1 MRLDVFLAQ
10 RPLDLTRSQAERLA
24 KSGNVLVEG
33 STASPG
39 RRLSAGDRV
48 EVTLPAPSDTFPAP
62 EKTPLE
68 ILFEDEH
75 LAVVNKPQGMVTHP
89 GAGRT
94 TGTLVNALLGR
105 VATLAPGAGPERPG
119 IVHRLDRDTSGL
131 LVVAKNESSY
141 RELSRQVRA
150 RELERRYLALAWGKI
165 PEDRILI
172 DLPIGRHLRDRQR
185 MAAVPR
191 PAPGRR
197 VRSAV
202 TDIRVL
208 ERFSSITLV
217 EARLPTGRTHQIR
230 VHLTHQGYPVV
241 GDRVYGLRRA
251 KLEKAASDA
260 ETLAL
265 VKKLPGQAL
274 HAQFL
279 RFRHPAT
286 EQDISFSVPPPPEM
300 GLLLAHLRAKHAGQ
314 GASRSRPTEKK
325 T

>member
-1 MRLDVFLAQ
+1 MTVEAQEDGMRLDVFLAQ
-10 RPLDLTRSQAERLA
+10 RPLDVSRSQAERLA
-24 KSGNVLVEG
+24 KSGSVLVAG
-33 STASPG
+33 AVASPG
-39 RRLSAGDRV
+39 RRLSAGERV
-48 EVTLPAPSDTFPAP
+48 EVTLPAPHDAVPAP
-62 EKTPLE
+62 EQTPLE

-105 VATLAPGAGPERPG
+105 VASLAAGAGPERPG

-131 LVVAKNESSY
+131 LVVAKNEASY
-141 RELSRQVRA
+141 RELSRQVRE
-150 RELERRYLALAWGKI
+150 RELERRYLALAWGSI

-172 DLPIGRHLRDRQR
+172 DLPIGRQLRDRQR

-197 VRSAV
+197 VRAAV

-208 ERFSSITLV
+208 ERFGSITLV

-230 VHLTHQGYPVV
+230 VHLAHQGYPVV
-241 GDRVYGLRRA
+241 GDRVYGLRKARQG
-251 KLEKAASDA
+251 KAASDA

-286 EQDISFSVPPPPEM
+286 DQDVSFSVPPPPEM
-300 GLLLAHLRAKHAGQ
+300 GGLLAHLRKRD
-314 GASRSRPTEKK
+314 SN
-325 T
+325 